1 MSPLIKRT
9 ILVMGC
15 LVLGCG
21 VARSSLA
28 QSGQNILP
36 QAFGHWTA
44 TSHQAFKPGQ
54 QPAANGAAANPANP
68 EQASAAAREY
78 GLVAGEAANYSHGAS
93 GASRSLT
100 ATIYRMKDPSGA
112 YGEYSYLRT
121 PDMAA
126 ADFTDHS
133 ATKPNQALVLVG
145 NLVLQ
150 VDGINARRDAADIK
164 SLVSAIEP
172 KSENGLYPT
181 LPDHMPDQG
190 RVAHSDHYV
199 LGPATLDQFFP
210 GGIGNALGFSYG
222 PEVET
227 AHFRVD
233 GRDLSM
239 LIADYPTPQI
249 AQAQLDSLSKQ
260 FNVNSSQPNATSEPL
275 FASRTQTM
283 LALVA
288 GAQSS
293 EQANKLLDQ
302 VQPGSVLTWD
312 QPTAA
317 LKEPPFSVMVVGA
330 FVGTGVICLL
340 TMVGALAFSGF
351 RLTVKKMFPNTIFDR
366 STQIDILQMGLV
378 SKPIKAEDF
387 YTFDGKRV
395 DTATVDKNLP
405 DRTALRLFK

>member
-1 MSPLIKRT
+1 MSPLLKR
-9 ILVMGC
+9 IAVLMGC
-15 LVLGCG
+15 LALSCVIALPTP
-21 VARSSLA
+21 A
-28 QSGQNILP
+28 QSGPQDILP
-36 QAFGHWTA
+36 QTFGHWTA
-44 TSHQAFKPGQ
+44 TNRQTFKPGQ
-54 QPAANGAAANPANP
+54 QPAANSAAVTPGSQ
-68 EQASAAAREY
+68 EHASAAAREY
-78 GLVAGEAANYSHGAS
+78 GLVAGETASYSHGTPAS
-93 GASRSLT
+93 SALT
-100 ATIYRMKDPSGA
+100 ATIYQMKDPSGA

-121 PDMAA
+121 PDMATA
-126 ADFTDHS
+126 NFTNHS
-133 ATKPNQALVLVG
+133 ATKANQALVLIG

-150 VDGINARRDAADIK
+150 IDGVNARRDAADIK

-172 KSENGLYPT
+172 KSENGRYPT
-181 LPDHMPDQG
+181 LPEHMPEQG

-210 GGIGNALGFSYG
+210 GGIGNSLGFSYG

-227 AHFRVD
+227 AHFRLD

-239 LIADYPTPQI
+239 LIADFPTPQI

-260 FNVNSSQPNATSEPL
+260 FNVNSSQPNASSQPL

-293 EQANKLLDQ
+293 DQAGKLLDQ
-302 VQPGSVLTWD
+302 IQPGSVLTWD
-312 QPTAA
+312 QPTTA

-351 RLTVKKMFPNTIFDR
+351 RLTVKRMFPNTIFDR

-387 YTFDGKRV
+387 YTFDGKRI
-395 DTATVDKNLP
+395 DTSTVDKNLP

>member
-1 MSPLIKRT
+1 
-9 ILVMGC
+9 MGC

-21 VARSSLA
+21 VARSSFA

-36 QAFGHWTA
+36 EAFRGWTA
-44 TSHQAFKPGQ
+44 TSHQTFKPGQ
-54 QPAANGAAANPANP
+54 EPAANGAAAHA

-78 GLVAGEAANYSHGAS
+78 GLVAGETANYSHGTTGAS
-93 GASRSLT
+93 GLT

-395 DTATVDKNLP
+395 DTGTVDKNLP

>member
-21 VARSSLA
+21 VARSSFA
-28 QSGQNILP
+28 QSAQNILP
-36 QAFGHWTA
+36 QAFGGWTA
-44 TSHQAFKPGQ
+44 TGRQTFKPGQ
-54 QPAANGAAANPANP
+54 PPAAGRVAANP

-78 GLVAGEAANYSHGAS
+78 GLVAGETANYSHGPS
-93 GASRSLT
+93 GASGSLA
-100 ATIYRMKDPSGA
+100 ATVYRMKDPSGA

-150 VDGINARRDAADIK
+150 IDGINARRDAADIK

-181 LPDHMPDQG
+181 LPEHMPEQG
-190 RVAHSDHYV
+190 RMAHSDHYV

-233 GRDLSM
+233 GHDLSM

-395 DTATVDKNLP
+395 DTGTVDKNLP